1 MISFNPQREHY
12 PLKNTGL
19 ATYEDFETDE
29 PLPFHVA
36 QLHAMLRSER
46 DNDIF
51 PDWHRRR
58 FAEGDLVLVRY
69 FQKEKHKGKKFG
81 PRWTGPQVAVGNIL
95 EMYM

>member
-36 QLHAMLRSER
+36 QLHAMLR
-46 DNDIF
+46 ND
-51 PDWHRRR
+51 DS
-58 FAEGDLVLVRY
+58 V
-69 FQKEKHKGKKFG
+69 
-81 PRWTGPQVAVGNIL
+81 
-95 EMYM
+95 